1 MLKFQFP
8 DGVLDVQGGGAE
20 ASNSVAGYLDF
31 TEAGTIEQE

>member
-8 DGVLDVQGGGAE
+8 DGVLDVQGGSE